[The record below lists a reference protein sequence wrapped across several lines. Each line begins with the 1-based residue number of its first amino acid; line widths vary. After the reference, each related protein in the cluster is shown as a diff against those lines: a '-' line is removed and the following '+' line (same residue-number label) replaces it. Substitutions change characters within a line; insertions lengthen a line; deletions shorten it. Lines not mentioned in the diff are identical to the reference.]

1 MKNNRGIE
9 IREDWVFRRGDIYL
23 ANLNPF
29 TGSEQGG
36 KRPVLVLQNNE
47 GNYFSETLI
56 IAPLTTKVKK
66 MDMPTHCYIAECRAL
81 EAPSVVMLEQIRTIS
96 KLRISKYLGK
106 LDKKQMDMVA
116 DAAMTSLGIEIP
128 EGMEAP

>member
-56 IAPLTTKVKK
+56 IAPLTTKIKK
-66 MDMPTHCYIAECRAL
+66 MDMPTHCYIEECRAL